1 MNNKLNTDKENF
13 DKILSIL
20 TDGVDRAIGENKVI
34 DIEYKSKLLA
44 VSAFLN
50 FVKEGARIKLDVSD
64 DGKPIFIVNM

>member
-1 MNNKLNTDKENF
+1 MNNKLNIDKENF

-50 FVKEGARIKLDVSD
+50 FVKEGACIKLDVSD
-64 DGKPIFIVNM
+64 DGKPIFIINM